1 VPARAVVSLEGGTA
15 PMSEHIL
22 SIAEA
27 RGAERISRHP
37 QAMGYAAGLLAWAL
51 SGGVLVAGK
60 GITGE
65 MGPWTLAFW
74 RFAIAALVLAPLV
87 VRSFPEMREF
97 LRRRGWQ
104 VLAIGALLGIV
115 LGLLFEALHYTSAV
129 NTGIINATY
138 PIITL
143 VLARIFLGE
152 PLGPA
157 QAAGGL
163 IAFAG
168 VVLIAARG
176 DFEALV
182 HFDFRIGDVLVLI
195 AAATLGAYTVLL
207 KKAKFALARL
217 PLLVLI
223 LGSAAVVTFPLSM
236 FELWR
241 GDYAP
246 GFELSSLIILAYIG
260 IPGGAL
266 VYLFFN
272 WSIDVLGASRAGMLL
287 YSQMIFTALLA
298 WLILGESIEW
308 YHYVGAA
315 LIIVGVA
322 GATLLKPRQARPA
335 VAK

>member
-1 VPARAVVSLEGGTA
+1 
-15 PMSEHIL
+15 M
-22 SIAEA
+22 
-27 RGAERISRHP
+27 
-37 QAMGYAAGLLAWAL
+37 
-51 SGGVLVAGK
+51 
-60 GITGE
+60 
-65 MGPWTLAFW
+65 
-74 RFAIAALVLAPLV
+74 
-87 VRSFPEMREF
+87 
-97 LRRRGWQ
+97 
-104 VLAIGALLGIV
+104 
-115 LGLLFEALHYTSAV
+115 
-129 NTGIINATY
+129 
-138 PIITL
+138 
-143 VLARIFLGE
+143 
-152 PLGPA
+152 
-157 QAAGGL
+157 AGGL
-163 IAFAG
+163 VDGRVAHLDGIE
-168 VVLIAARG
+168 LIAARG

-287 YSQMIFTALLA
+287 SDHLTIFIDAE
-298 WLILGESIEW
+298 ESL
-308 YHYVGAA
+308 HQSPDPSDGASPS
-315 LIIVGVA
+315 GWVA
-322 GATLLKPRQARPA
+322 TFRPA
-335 VAK
+335 DSQA